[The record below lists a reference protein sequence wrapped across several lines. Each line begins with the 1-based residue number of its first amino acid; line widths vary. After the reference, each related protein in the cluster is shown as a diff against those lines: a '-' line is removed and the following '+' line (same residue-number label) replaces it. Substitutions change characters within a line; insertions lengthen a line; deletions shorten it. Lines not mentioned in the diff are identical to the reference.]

1 MDYKKRAIRAKNL
14 LRDETF
20 TGFME
25 DLRQEQLQK
34 IANTTASEIE
44 QREEYNAILRALKQI
59 EYTVRA
65 DIDAELLINRK
76 GTVPHGD

>member
-25 DLRQEQLQK
+25 DLRQEQLKK

-44 QREEYNAILRALKQI
+44 QREEYHAILRALKEI

>member
-34 IANTTASEIE
+34 IANTTSSEIE
-44 QREEYNAILRALKQI
+44 QREEYHAILRALKQI
-59 EYTVRA
+59 E
-65 DIDAELLINRK
+65 
-76 GTVPHGD
+76 